1 MKKNSFDIDKFSLN
15 CRRLL
20 QVFFTPSVTGG
31 VKTTPSNNRLKFR
44 IGPVRENPS
53 KERLKISRTAK
64 LESETSYASEDIAPP
79 QSCEHL
85 QKFVWWGGESLQLK
99 LGDFTNFTAPFP
111 VILMHFP

>member
-1 MKKNSFDIDKFSLN
+1 MKLLTKLINEKKNSFDIDKFSLN

-20 QVFFTPSVTGG
+20 QVFFTPSVIGG

-64 LESETSYASEDIAPP
+64 LESETSYASEDIAPNIYR
-79 QSCEHL
+79 
-85 QKFVWWGGESLQLK
+85 SLYA
-99 LGDFTNFTAPFP
+99 GVGN
-111 VILMHFP
+111 HFS